1 MAKLA
6 SAQAQ
11 NFSIPHFVCCVN
23 VFSLF
28 AINLRTAI
36 EQRILVMPTYPILTN
51 FTPYLCIFKV
61 LSLLLLVN
69 DVGLKIFYTE
79 RSPLTNAFNSK
90 FNTVRKIVL
99 KLLLYLYFRT
109 KVLKFRHDIL
119 IK

>member
-51 FTPYLCIFKV
+51 FTPYLSTISKV
-61 LSLLLLVN
+61 FSLLLLVD
-69 DVGLKIFYTE
+69 DVGLKIFYRMFTFDE
-79 RSPLTNAFNSK
+79 EYFQFKVQYSTLFND
-90 FNTVRKIVL
+90 NIP
-99 KLLLYLYFRT
+99 
-109 KVLKFRHDIL
+109 
-119 IK
+119 

>member
-23 VFSLF
+23 VFSPF

-51 FTPYLCIFKV
+51 FTPYLCTVSKV
-61 LSLLLLVN
+61 FSVLLLVK
-69 DVGLKIFYTE
+69 DVGLKIFRYTE
-79 RSPLTNAFNSK
+79 CSPLTKDIFDSK
-90 FNTVRKIVL
+90 LNIRRCSKTTLFDNKM
-99 KLLLYLYFRT
+99 KE
-109 KVLKFRHDIL
+109 
-119 IK
+119 

>member
-79 RSPLTNAFNSK
+79 RSPLTNAINSK
-90 FNTVRKIVL
+90 FNIRHTAWTVNDVL
-99 KLLLYLYFRT
+99 GL
-109 KVLKFRHDIL
+109 
-119 IK
+119 